1 MALSKKAKISLI
13 VLAIPVVLVIAG
25 VVVLKMMFT
34 SERLKAEVIPRMEE
48 ATGRAVSINDVSLGV
63 FPSIALNMD
72 SVRISNRVGEGFSE
86 SPFLTLDGLRV
97 NVKLFPLLGGRVE
110 ATSLELDRP
119 NILIEI
125 NKKFET
131 NYEDL
136 VGETEAAPEDS
147 PPKEASPPAALALLV
162 SGFRINDGTMEYL
175 NHADNSATRLYGV
188 DIDADVAAEEGK
200 ILITGDASTEN
211 FSYGTIETPLVEG
224 LRMGLSNR
232 ISYDMANDVATFEE
246 GDLMVQNIPLKLAGT
261 MSDLQD
267 STMLDLTVGSDNVNI
282 ADLMSLVPGE
292 YREQAESVKGTG
304 TAQVHIKIK
313 GTSYGSAKPDIT
325 GTIRAAGASLQ
336 YADLPKPITN
346 INITSDFYRSTR
358 RQEFR
363 VEKLTANLGESPIS
377 VAMRVVSFEDP
388 SLNLT
393 ANGSLDLATVKDYY
407 PLEEGTE
414 LAGRMKADIRLDGKV
429 SNAEAMKAAGTMEFN
444 NVTAKTGSSKHPVRN
459 LNGTVKFNNQVLES
473 RKLSMNLGRSD
484 LSLAFRLV
492 NYLSV
497 ISDDAKAPRA
507 RADLTL
513 QSNQLFVDDIMGDE
527 EGKKEGAGTG
537 TPGGP
542 AEKSGLPLPGVD
554 MTLNANIGTLTT
566 EKFVFKNVR
575 GKMTIA
581 NGIIN
586 MQNLTC
592 NTLGGSVNAKGTL
605 NMQTPDRP
613 LFDLALGLNSL
624 QANSLLSRF
633 TSFGQRVTGSMT
645 MNTALKGALDD
656 TLGLIPA
663 ALGGKGDVAIKDGS
677 LQGFKVNQALASM
690 LSLSSLQSI
699 DFKDWTNAFSI
710 EQGRLLIKDLK
721 ISALDAD
728 YVVNGSHGLDGS
740 MDYKMTLFLPPS
752 MSAKVSVGGFAGEAV
767 NLFKDESGRLK
778 FDFNVGGMTNDP
790 KVQLDTGPA
799 RKRAE
804 ELAKKELE
812 RTLQGQA
819 KDVLDQLFKKK
830 KP

>member
-1 MALSKKAKISLI
+1 MAMSKKAKIWLI

-25 VVVLKMMFT
+25 IVVLKMMFT

-48 ATGRAVSINDVSLGV
+48 ATGRSVTIHDVSLGV

-72 SVRISNRVGEGFSE
+72 SVRISNRVGEGFSDA
-86 SPFLTLDGLRV
+86 PMLTLDGLRV

-136 VGETEAAPEDS
+136 VGETEAAPEET
-147 PPKEASPPAALALLV
+147 PPADASPPAALALLV
-162 SGFRINDGTMEYL
+162 SGFRITDGTLEYL
-175 NHADNSATRLYGV
+175 NRADNSATRLYGV

-211 FSYGTIETPLVEG
+211 FSYGTLETPMVEG
-224 LRMGLSNR
+224 LRMVLASR
-232 ISYDMANDVATFEE
+232 IAYDMANDVATFEE
-246 GDLMVQNIPLKLAGT
+246 GDLMVQNIPLTLAGT

-282 ADLMSLVPGE
+282 AELMSLVPGK
-292 YREQAESVKGTG
+292 YREEAESVQGKGA
-304 TAQVHIKIK
+304 AQIHIKIK
-313 GTSYGSAKPDIT
+313 GTSYGSAKPVIT
-325 GTIRAAGASLQ
+325 GTIRASGASLQ

-377 VAMRVVSFEDP
+377 MAMKVVDFEDP
-388 SLNLT
+388 SLHLT

-414 LAGRMKADIRLDGKV
+414 LSGRMKANIRLNGRV
-429 SNAEAMKAAGTMEFN
+429 SNPDAMKAAGTMEFA
-444 NVTAKTGSSKHPVRN
+444 NVTAKTPSSKHPVRN
-459 LNGTVKFNNQVLES
+459 LNGTVTFNNQVMDS
-473 RKLSMNLGRSD
+473 RNLSMELGRSD

-497 ISDDAKAPRA
+497 ISDDAKAPKA

-513 QSNQLFVDDIMGDE
+513 RSRQLFVDDLMGDE
-527 EGKKEGAGTG
+527 AGENEGAVSG
-537 TPGGP
+537 TPGRP

-554 MTLNANIGTLTT
+554 MNLTANIGTLTT
-566 EKFVFKNVR
+566 EKFVFKNLR

-581 NGIIN
+581 GGVIN

-592 NTLGGSVNAKGTL
+592 NTLGGSVNAKGML
-605 NMQTPDRP
+605 NMQNPDRP
-613 LFDLALGLNSL
+613 LFDLALGLNAL
-624 QANSLLSRF
+624 QANSLLSNF

-645 MNTALKGALDD
+645 MNTVLKGALDD

-677 LQGFKVNQALASM
+677 LQGFKVNQSLASM
-690 LSLSSLQSI
+690 LNLSSLESVA
-699 DFKDWTNAFSI
+699 FKDWTNAFSI
-710 EQGRLLIKDLK
+710 EGGRLLIKNLK
-721 ISALDAD
+721 IAAVDAD
-728 YVVNGSHGLDGS
+728 YVVNGSHGLDGTL
-740 MDYKMTLFLPPS
+740 DYKMALYLPPE
-752 MSAKVSVGGFAGEAV
+752 MSTKVSVGGFAGEAV

-778 FDFNVGGMTNDP
+778 FDFNVGGSVGDP

-799 RKRAE
+799 KKRAE
-804 ELAKKELE
+804 ELAKRELE
-812 RTLQGQA
+812 KTLKGEA
-819 KDVLDQLFKKK
+819 ENILDKLFKKK
-830 KP
+830 P